1 LQLTASKSLTDP
13 NLLQKH
19 LNSDKTVM
27 MTKAQQLQPNC
38 ANLLEWLAHP
48 KNIFVVSYEPTRWD
62 QTRETWQSGLEKV
75 KPRLNTSDLSL
86 GLSLVPPS
94 PLPISSG
101 VHPDCCYPHLGGDS
115 EEVGEE
121 ELCQNKQWEC
131 KTSVNYP

>member
-62 QTRETWQSGLEKV
+62 QARETWQSGLERV
-75 KPRLNTSDLSL
+75 KSRLITSDLSL
-86 GLSLVPPS
+86 GLSLVLLHPYP
-94 PLPISSG
+94 SG
-101 VHPDCCYPHLGGDS
+101 VHPDSCYPHLGRIVMKWVRS
-115 EEVGEE
+115 E